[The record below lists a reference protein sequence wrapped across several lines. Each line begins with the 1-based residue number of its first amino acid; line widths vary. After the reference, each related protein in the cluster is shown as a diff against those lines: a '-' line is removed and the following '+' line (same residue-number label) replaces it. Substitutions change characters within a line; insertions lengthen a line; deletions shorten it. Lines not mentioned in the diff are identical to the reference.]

1 MDQGEASMTMTKK
14 RVLVVDD
21 SVTVRQ
27 HVAATLAPAGFD
39 VVEADDGESGAEA
52 ISNDVSIA
60 VVLCDVNMPRM
71 NGIEMVEK
79 VMKDPRHAALPILML
94 TTEGQ
99 AALIRRAKEAG
110 ARGWIV
116 KPFKPN
122 QLVAAV
128 EKLAAA
134 R

>member
-1 MDQGEASMTMTKK
+1 MKK

-21 SVTVRQ
+21 SDSVRK
-27 HVAATLAPAGFD
+27 HVAATLGPAGFD
-39 VVEADDGESGAEA
+39 VVEAEDGERGAQV
-52 ISNDVSIA
+52 ISNDLSIA

-71 NGIEMVEK
+71 NGIEMIET
-79 VMKDPRHAALPILML
+79 VMKDPRRTSLPILML
-94 TTEGQ
+94 TSEGQ
-99 AALIRRAKEAG
+99 ASLIRRAKAAG

-116 KPFKPN
+116 KPFKPS

-128 EKLAAA
+128 EKLASVG